1 MTPQEF
7 DTANFKK
14 GQLIKFGLA
23 SYPIAGIDFVKRQ
36 IKILTGESVRWV
48 NLKDCI
54 KIN

>member
-1 MTPQEF
+1 MTTQEF
-7 DTANFKK
+7 DQSDFKK
-14 GQLIKFGLA
+14 GQSVKVGLA